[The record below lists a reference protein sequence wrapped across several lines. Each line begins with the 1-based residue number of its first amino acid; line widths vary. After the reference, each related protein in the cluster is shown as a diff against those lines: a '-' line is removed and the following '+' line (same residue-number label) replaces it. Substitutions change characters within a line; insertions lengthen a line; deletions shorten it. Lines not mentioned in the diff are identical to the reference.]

1 MTENN
6 KIIVDFSQF
15 PFCFR
20 SVTIKGKFTNKLK
33 DSNQFFEKLE
43 LLFEKSIP
51 FFKDYTFDGIYYA
64 SQKHSHPIP
73 TDSEQY
79 ETIKKIL
86 NILVKSFYNF
96 DENGFEMW
104 FNQNINE
111 YAMWQLGVT
120 GGIRLIGIR
129 KSNLFCVLFIDYHHL
144 LYPSVK
150 YNQKNSEKYSFCP
163 IKKSDKGDD

>member
-6 KIIVDFSQF
+6 KIIIDFSQF

-51 FFKDYTFDGIYYA
+51 FFKDYTFDVIYYA

-73 TDSEQY
+73 PNSEQY
-79 ETIKKIL
+79 EIIKKIL

-104 FNQNINE
+104 FN
-111 YAMWQLGVT
+111 
-120 GGIRLIGIR
+120 
-129 KSNLFCVLFIDYHHL
+129 
-144 LYPSVK
+144 
-150 YNQKNSEKYSFCP
+150 
-163 IKKSDKGDD
+163 

>member
-6 KIIVDFSQF
+6 KIIIDFSQF

-51 FFKDYTFDGIYYA
+51 FFKDYTFDGINRA
-64 SQKHSHPIP
+64 SQNHSHPIP
-73 TDSEQY
+73 PNSEQY
-79 ETIKKIL
+79 EIIKKIL

-104 FNQNINE
+104 FNQNKRICNVAARCYWRDKIN
-111 YAMWQLGVT
+111 W
-120 GGIRLIGIR
+120 
-129 KSNLFCVLFIDYHHL
+129 N
-144 LYPSVK
+144 
-150 YNQKNSEKYSFCP
+150 
-163 IKKSDKGDD
+163 